1 MLSAS
6 EWQALHPEDDLDD
19 QIWDIVVRGDEQE
32 VYRIPG
38 GTTDPGLGI
47 AEFLEYKQE
56 VESKRR
62 AIKAEFAS
70 AAREQC
76 SLREVLLDRYDKL
89 FVLITQRKER
99 DEARVSKHLTDEDKL
114 AKARMQ
120 ETEYKEKLLKEIS
133 ELEKDLERTSQQYD
147 DAQTYLADFLR
158 HNAKMLHAA
167 EKAEALDTE
176 QRRKVLRKQ
185 AHDQIL
191 EAFQGVASTDT
202 SLGMFKLMREQR
214 DAFSSAEEL
223 RDELKQLREYEETTD
238 DLVDRL
244 RIKVESVD
252 LLEESQVQMIE
263 GQVTKQQ
270 KLGHKIKG
278 LQLVVQQNNDD
289 LQTIVDKVQVD
300 ISDKLD
306 HILSKKRLACICCAV
321 SFILIVLL
329 GAAFVYVI
337 DQNTGADV

>member
-1 MLSAS
+1 MLSGS
-6 EWQALHPEDDLDD
+6 EWQALHPEDDFDD
-19 QIWDIVVRGDEQE
+19 QISDILVGEDKQE

-38 GTTDPGLGI
+38 GSTDPGLGI
-47 AEFLEYKQE
+47 TEFLEYKQE

-89 FVLITQRKER
+89 FILITQRTQR
-99 DEARVSKHLTDEDKL
+99 DEARASKHLGDADKL

-133 ELEKDLERTSQQYD
+133 ELEKDVERTSQQYD
-147 DAQTYLADFLR
+147 AAQIYLADFLR

-185 AHDQIL
+185 AHEQIL

-202 SLGMFKLMREQR
+202 SLEMFKLMREQR
-214 DAFSSAEEL
+214 DAFSSFEEL

-270 KLGHKIKG
+270 ALGHKIQE
-278 LQLVVQQNNDD
+278 LQWVIHQNNAD
-289 LQTIVDKVQVD
+289 LQTIVDKVETD

-306 HILSKKRLACICCAV
+306 RIFSKQRLACICCAI

-329 GAAFVYVI
+329 GSAFVYVI
-337 DQNTGADV
+337 DQNAR